1 MGEKQSLNDLLI
13 RRLLNYMNDE
23 NIIIKDIMVI
33 DKVCKFLKV
42 IYRVKQNPNK
52 VITLGI
58 RDKTNRSET
67 VMWYNHYDANNPV
80 KCNTTLESRND
91 HVSVDNDEAKVMP
104 ATIFEAPLCNKTKK
118 EDGMSFDEIISE
130 HKDEIRKM
138 NNVIINLV
146 KDKTKLRED
155 LTQKNKERSST
166 HVNKV
171 DAEVQTSKVIDMTPQ
186 YYKLMS
192 EIVSVRSDLTRML
205 EPYDDIQFTNNLIDI
220 GFLPSILK
228 AFQYFTSKVEVKKTL
243 CEIESDNDSVM
254 DPIDDDDHECDSD

>member
-13 RRLLNYMNDE
+13 RRLLGYMNDE
-23 NIIIKDIMVI
+23 NIIVKDIMII
-33 DKVCKFLKV
+33 DKVCKFLKA
-42 IYRVKQNPNK
+42 IHRVKQNPNK

-67 VMWYNHYDANNPV
+67 VMWFNHYSATNPV
-80 KCNTTLESRND
+80 ECNPILGFKDESEIVTNDDADVKPITLSKIPSNDKERKCD
-91 HVSVDNDEAKVMP
+91 
-104 ATIFEAPLCNKTKK
+104 I
-118 EDGMSFDEIISE
+118 MSFNEIISE
-130 HKDEIRKM
+130 HKDEIRRM
-138 NNVIINLV
+138 NNVITNLV

-155 LTQKNKERSST
+155 LIHKNKERTLT
-166 HVNKV
+166 HANKV
-171 DAEVQTSKVIDMTPQ
+171 DAEVQTSKIIDMTPQ

-205 EPYDDIQFTNNLIDI
+205 EPYDDIQFTNNLLDI

-228 AFQYFTSKVEVKKTL
+228 AFKYFTSKVEVKKTP

-254 DPIDDDDHECDSD
+254 DPNDGDDHECDSD